1 MLRAYKYRLYPTDDQ
16 KVLFSKSFG
25 CCCYV
30 YNWDLNIKIEVY
42 NIKKETISNVY
53 LTNLMK
59 SKLKRDNKWLTEVN
73 SQSLKSSLR
82 NLDTAYKNFFR
93 DNKVGFTCFMS

>member
-25 CCCYV
+25 CCRYV
-30 YNWDLNIKIEVY
+30 YNCALNIKIEVY

-53 LTNLMK
+53 LTKLMK
-59 SKLKRDNKWLTEVN
+59 SKLKHDNKWLTEVN
-73 SQSLKSSLR
+73 SQSLQSSLR
-82 NLDTAYKNFFR
+82 NLYTAYKNFFR
-93 DNKVGFTCFMS
+93 DNKVGFTRFMS

>member
-25 CCCYV
+25 CCHYV
-30 YNWDLNIKIEVY
+30 YNWALNIKIEVY

-73 SQSLKSSLR
+73 IQSLQSSLR

-93 DNKVGFTCFMS
+93 DNKVVFTRFMS

>member
-25 CCCYV
+25 CCRYV
-30 YNWDLNIKIEVY
+30 YNWALNIKIEAY
-42 NIKKETISNVY
+42 KSKKETISNVY

-59 SKLKRDNKWLTEVN
+59 SKLKRDNKWLTSVN
-73 SQSLKSSLR
+73 SQSLQSSLR

-93 DNKVGFTCFMS
+93 DNKVVFTRFKS